1 MILADPQTREEWL
14 QARTQGIGGSDAGC
28 IVGANPWKSARQL
41 WREKSGIDTP
51 PDIGDKPAV
60 KFGKEAEQHLRA
72 LFLLTYPE
80 YSCEYHEFRM
90 YANDRL
96 PFIFATLDG
105 ELTENTPTFAEG
117 IGRHLPAG
125 APRRGILEIK
135 TTTIQNS
142 RQWDE
147 WDGKIPQHY
156 YIQVLHQMIAC
167 EWADFAEL
175 FAHIRYYKDD
185 EIRAALRKY
194 HIERAD
200 VTDDLKMLEQRE
212 KIFWN
217 KVQTGTPPPD
227 ILPEI

>member
-41 WREKSGIDTP
+41 WKEKTGVDK
-51 PDIGDKPAV
+51 PDDISDKPAV

-72 LFLLTYPE
+72 LFLLTYPQ
-80 YSCEYHEFRM
+80 YTCEYHEFRM

-105 ELTENTPTFAEG
+105 ELTDQDG
-117 IGRHLPAG
+117 
-125 APRRGILEIK
+125 RRGILEIK
-135 TTTIQNS
+135 TTTIQNV

-147 WDGKIPQHY
+147 WDDDNIPQHY
-156 YIQVLHQMIAC
+156 FFQVVHQFLSC
-167 EWADFAEL
+167 EWAEFAEL
-175 FAHIRYYKDD
+175 FAHIRYYHGE
-185 EIRAALRKY
+185 EIRATLRKY
-194 HIERAD
+194 HMER
-200 VTDDLKMLEQRE
+200 TDKNVVEVMQYLEERE
-212 KIFWN
+212 IQFYKQW
-217 KVQTGTPPPD
+217 QDGTEPPY